1 MKQWFTAASLAVSLA
16 TSLPAWAEQ
25 AAMAA
30 PATTI
35 ASDSN
40 YQQRV
45 PYQTYFA
52 DYLALRQG
60 RQADIVFIGDSI
72 TEQWRWG
79 AGNAVWRARFEHR
92 AFDFGL
98 SADRTQHVLWR
109 LQRFDLSFLKP
120 KAAVIMIGTN
130 NVSDSPED
138 IASGVQAVISATQQK
153 FPGVRV
159 VLMSIL
165 PNERAN
171 AKMAAVNRLLAPL
184 ADGKQVHYL
193 DLAARFTPEG
203 DNWKG
208 LSRDKLHLTE
218 QGYTM
223 WADALD
229 TILPPQTAGSGVH

>member
-1 MKQWFTAASLAVSLA
+1 MKRWIAAALLAAALP
-16 TSLPAWAEQ
+16 TLPAWAESL
-25 AAMAA
+25 
-30 PATTI
+30 ATTT

-40 YQQRV
+40 YLQRV

-60 RQADIVFIGDSI
+60 RQADLVFIGDSI

-98 SADRTQHVLWR
+98 GADRTQHVLWR
-109 LQRFDLSFLKP
+109 LQQFDLSFLKP

-130 NVSDSPED
+130 NVSDQPED
-138 IASGVQAVISATQQK
+138 IAGGVQAVIAATQKK
-153 FPGVRV
+153 FPGVKV

-165 PNERAN
+165 PNERAT

-184 ADGKQVHYL
+184 ADGKRVVYV
-193 DLAARFTPEG
+193 DLASQFTPEG

-229 TILPPQTAGSGVH
+229 AVLPTLLAN

>member
-1 MKQWFTAASLAVSLA
+1 MKPWIAAALLAAALPLA
-16 TSLPAWAEQ
+16 LPAWADQ
-25 AAMAA
+25 AAA
-30 PATTI
+30 PATAPATTV

-40 YQQRV
+40 YLQRV

-52 DYLALRQG
+52 DYLALRKG

-79 AGNAVWRARFEHR
+79 AGNAVWRERFEHR

-98 SADRTQHVLWR
+98 GADRTQHVLWR
-109 LQRFDLSFLKP
+109 LRQFDLSFLKP

-130 NVSDSPED
+130 NVADQPED
-138 IASGVQAVISATQQK
+138 IASGVQAVIAATRQK

-193 DLAARFTPEG
+193 DLASRFTPEG

-229 TILPPQTAGSGVH
+229 TLLPTVLAN

>member
-1 MKQWFTAASLAVSLA
+1 MMKQWIAAALLAA
-16 TSLPAWAEQ
+16 ALPAWAQ
-25 AAMAA
+25 PA
-30 PATTI
+30 PATTV

-40 YQQRV
+40 YLQRV

-52 DYLALRQG
+52 DYLALRKD

-79 AGNAVWRARFEHR
+79 AGAPVWRARFEHR

-98 SADRTQHVLWR
+98 GADRTQHVLWR
-109 LQRFDLSFLKP
+109 LQQFDLSFLKP

-130 NVSDSPED
+130 NLQDEPED
-138 IASGVQAVISATQQK
+138 IASGVQAVIAATQKK
-153 FPGVRV
+153 FPGVKV

-165 PNERAN
+165 PNARAT
-171 AKMAAVNRLLAPL
+171 AKMAMTNRLLAPL
-184 ADGKQVHYL
+184 ADGKGIFYV
-193 DLAARFTPEG
+193 DLASRFTPEG

-208 LSRDKLHLTE
+208 LSADKLHLTA

-229 TILPPQTAGSGVH
+229 TILPTLLAN